1 MKLTVVI
8 VNYNVRYYV
17 EQCLRSLQRALANV
31 DAQVYVVD
39 NHSKDDSVALLQPL
53 FPDVHFVASNH
64 NLGFARANNIAIRQ
78 TESDYVL
85 LLNPDTIVAEDTIAR
100 CVEFMDA
107 HPDAGVV
114 GVKMLTTTGKPALE
128 SRRAVPSPMV
138 SFYKM
143 TGLCARF
150 PKSRR
155 FGRYY
160 LGYLPWDQPVEIEV
174 ASGAF
179 SLLRREAID
188 KVGLLDED
196 FFMYGEDI
204 DLSYR
209 LLKGGYR
216 NWYLPQRILHYKG
229 ESTKKSSF
237 RYVHVFYEAM
247 LIFFRKHYG
256 HLSGLLSIPIKIAIY
271 GKAFL
276 ALISMVT
283 ERVSR
288 SLGFFVRSASQQ
300 TDYLF
305 VGSEQMI
312 ERCREIART
321 NGLNATFLVGDGKSL
336 PEGHATVLDRFGKN
350 LTNVVYD
357 TSAYSY
363 DTIFDIFEHHEA
375 ENVRMAF
382 YHPESNVIITERE
395 IYK

>member
-85 LLNPDTIVAEDTIAR
+85 LLNPDTIVAEDTITR

-114 GVKMLTTTGKPALE
+114 GVKMLTTTGKPAME

-160 LGYLPWDQPVEIEV
+160 LGYLPWDQPAEIEV

-288 SLGFFVRSASQQ
+288 SLGFFAGSASQQ

-312 ERCREIART
+312 ERCREIALR
-321 NGLNATFLVGDGKSL
+321 NGLSASFLVGDENSL
-336 PEGHATVLDRFGKN
+336 PEGHAAMAGHPGGN
-350 LTNVVYD
+350 LTNVIYD
-357 TSAYSY
+357 TAAYSY
-363 DTIFDIFEHHEA
+363 DAIFDIFERHEA

-382 YHPESNVIITERE
+382 YHPESNIVITEKE